1 MFIYPLNLSLN
12 PWFLAIAEISIT
24 APNALDNYYHLH
36 KMTPGLIEVRVQ
48 NMLNSRVVE
57 TTPSSSRKIK
67 LSLMG
72 PAFIAAIGYIDP
84 GNFATNIQSGASF
97 GYTLLWVVVWANVM
111 AMLIQLL
118 SAKLGIATGKNLAEH
133 IRDRFPRPAVWA
145 YWVQA
150 EIIAMATDLA
160 EFIGA
165 AIGFKLLLGVT
176 LLEGAIL
183 TGIATF
189 LILMLQKRGQKPLEW
204 GIGSL
209 LLFVALAYMVE
220 LVFSQPQL
228 GPLLKGMALPD
239 LPNGDAVFLAAGVL
253 GATIMPHVI
262 YLHSSLT
269 QAPGENSK
277 ADRYAATKVDV
288 AIAMTIAGFV
298 NLAMMATAAAAF
310 HFNGHSGITDLDQAY
325 LTLQPLLGQ
334 AAATIFGLSLV
345 AAGLSSTVVGTL
357 AGQVVMQGFVRFY
370 IPLWVR
376 RVVTMLPSFIV
387 IMLGMDATR
396 ILVLSQVLLSF
407 GIALALVPLL
417 SFTGNREL
425 MGEMVNSRTIQT
437 MGKLIV
443 VVVVGLNGYLLVSS
457 LL

>member
-1 MFIYPLNLSLN
+1 
-12 PWFLAIAEISIT
+12 
-24 APNALDNYYHLH
+24 
-36 KMTPGLIEVRVQ
+36 
-48 NMLNSRVVE
+48 MLNSRAE
-57 TTPSSSRKIK
+57 STGRAARKMK

-84 GNFATNIQSGASF
+84 GNFATNIQAGASY
-97 GYTLLWVVVWANVM
+97 GYQLLWVVVWANVM

-165 AIGFKLLLGVT
+165 AIGFKLLLGVS
-176 LLEGAIL
+176 LLQGAVL

-189 LILMLQKRGQKPLEW
+189 IILGLQKRGQKPLELVIA
-204 GIGSL
+204 GL
-209 LLFVALAYMVE
+209 LLFVAGAYIAE
-220 LVFSQPQL
+220 LFFSQPSIVAL
-228 GPLLKGMALPD
+228 GKGMLIPALPTSD
-239 LPNGDAVFLAAGVL
+239 SVYLAAGVL

-269 QAPGENSK
+269 QRAGKASK
-277 ADRYAATKVDV
+277 EQRYSATKLDV
-288 AIAMTIAGFV
+288 GIAMTIAGFV

-310 HFNGHSGITDLDQAY
+310 HFSGHSGISELDEAY
-325 LTLQPLLGQ
+325 LTLQPLLGH

-357 AGQVVMQGFVRFY
+357 AGQVVMQGFVKFY

-376 RVVTMLPSFIV
+376 RTVTMMPSFIV
-387 IMLGMDATR
+387 ILMGLDATR
-396 ILVLSQVLLSF
+396 ILVMSQVLLSF
-407 GIALALVPLL
+407 GIALALLPLL
-417 SFTGNREL
+417 AFTGNRSL
-425 MGEMVNSRTIQT
+425 MGEMVNTKTVQWAGRIIV
-437 MGKLIV
+437 LIV
-443 VVVVGLNGYLLVSS
+443 VSLNLYLLIGM
-457 LL
+457 LK

>member
-1 MFIYPLNLSLN
+1 MFTSGRNPSLN
-12 PWFLAIAEISIT
+12 PSFSSITEISIT
-24 APNALDNYYHLH
+24 ALNALDNYYHLH
-36 KMTPGLIEVRVQ
+36 KITTGLLEVRVQ
-48 NMLNSRVVE
+48 KMLNSRVAE
-57 TTPSSSRKIK
+57 SPQGSSRKIK

-189 LILMLQKRGQKPLEW
+189 LILMLQKRGEKPLEW
-204 GIGSL
+204 VIGSL

-228 GPLLKGMALPD
+228 GPLLKGMAIPD

-269 QAPGENSK
+269 QTAGENSK

-425 MGEMVNSRTIQT
+425 MGDMVNSRTIQAT
-437 MGKLIV
+437 GKLIV
-443 VVVVGLNGYLLVSS
+443 LVVIGLNGYLLVSS
-457 LL
+457 VL

>member
-1 MFIYPLNLSLN
+1 
-12 PWFLAIAEISIT
+12 
-24 APNALDNYYHLH
+24 
-36 KMTPGLIEVRVQ
+36 
-48 NMLNSRVVE
+48 MLNSRVAE
-57 TTPSSSRKIK
+57 SPQGSSRKIK

-189 LILMLQKRGQKPLEW
+189 LILMLQKRGEKPLEW
-204 GIGSL
+204 VIGSL

-228 GPLLKGMALPD
+228 GPLLKGMVIPD

-269 QAPGENSK
+269 QTAGENSK

-325 LTLQPLLGQ
+325 VTLQPLLGQ

-425 MGEMVNSRTIQT
+425 MGEMVNSRAIQT
-437 MGKLIV
+437 VGKLIV
-443 VVVVGLNGYLLVSS
+443 VVVVGLNGYLLITS

>member
-1 MFIYPLNLSLN
+1 MPS
-12 PWFLAIAEISIT
+12 
-24 APNALDNYYHLH
+24 
-36 KMTPGLIEVRVQ
+36 
-48 NMLNSRVVE
+48 SRVAE
-57 TTPSSSRKIK
+57 SASRTSRKIK

-84 GNFATNIQSGASF
+84 GNFATNIQSGAAY
-97 GYTLLWVVVWANVM
+97 GYTLLWVVVWANIM

-118 SAKLGIATGKNLAEH
+118 SAKLGIATGKNLAEL

-165 AIGFKLLLGVT
+165 AIGFKLLLGVS

-189 LILMLQKRGQKPLEW
+189 LILMLQRRGQKPLEMV
-204 GIGSL
+204 IGGL
-209 LLFVALAYMVE
+209 LLFVAAAYIVE
-220 LVFSQPQL
+220 LVFSRPEL
-228 GPLLKGMALPD
+228 AALTKGIVIPSLPTSE
-239 LPNGDAVFLAAGVL
+239 AVFLAAGVL

-269 QAPGENSK
+269 QHEGEHSR
-277 ADRYAATKVDV
+277 AERYSATKVDV

-310 HFNGHSGITDLDQAY
+310 HYSGNQNIVDLDRAY
-325 LTLQPLLGQ
+325 LTLEPLLGK

-345 AAGLSSTVVGTL
+345 VAGLSSTVVGTL
-357 AGQVVMQGFVRFY
+357 AGQVVMQGFVRFH

-376 RVVTMLPSFIV
+376 RTVTMLPSFIV
-387 IMLGMDATR
+387 ILSGMDPTR
-396 ILVLSQVLLSF
+396 VLVVSQVILSF
-407 GIALALVPLL
+407 GIALALIPLL
-417 SFTGNREL
+417 AFTGNREL
-425 MGEMVNSRTIQT
+425 MGNLVNSRLVQNA
-437 MGKLIV
+437 GKVIV
-443 VVVVGLNGYLLVSS
+443 VLVISLNLYLLIGSA
-457 LL
+457 LGK

>member
-1 MFIYPLNLSLN
+1 MP
-12 PWFLAIAEISIT
+12 
-24 APNALDNYYHLH
+24 D
-36 KMTPGLIEVRVQ
+36 
-48 NMLNSRVVE
+48 SRVVE
-57 TTPSSSRKIK
+57 SASRRSRKIK

-84 GNFATNIQSGASF
+84 GNFATNIQSGAAY
-97 GYTLLWVVVWANVM
+97 GYTLLWVVVWANIM

-118 SAKLGIATGKNLAEH
+118 SAKLGIATGKNLAEL
-133 IRDRFPRPAVWA
+133 IRDRFPRPVVWA

-165 AIGFKLLLGVT
+165 AIGFKLLLGVS

-189 LILMLQKRGQKPLEW
+189 LILMLQSRGQKPLEMV
-204 GIGSL
+204 IGGL
-209 LLFVALAYMVE
+209 LLFVAAAYIVE
-220 LVFSQPQL
+220 LVFSRPEMAAL
-228 GPLLKGMALPD
+228 AKGMALPS
-239 LPNGDAVFLAAGVL
+239 LPTSDAVFLAAGVL

-269 QAPGENSK
+269 QREGKHTRAQ
-277 ADRYAATKVDV
+277 RYAATKVDV

-310 HFNGHSGITDLDQAY
+310 HFSGNQDIADLDRAY
-325 LTLQPLLGQ
+325 LTLEPLLGQ

-357 AGQVVMQGFVRFY
+357 AGQVVMQGFVHFH

-376 RVVTMLPSFIV
+376 RTVTMLPSFVV
-387 IMLGMDATR
+387 IWSGMDPTR
-396 ILVLSQVLLSF
+396 VLVLSQVVLSF

-425 MGEMVNSRTIQT
+425 MGSMVNGRLVQNS
-437 MGKLIV
+437 GKAIVFIV
-443 VVVVGLNGYLLVSS
+443 VALNAYLLVSTAFG
-457 LL
+457 L

>member
-1 MFIYPLNLSLN
+1 MSQRQ
-12 PWFLAIAEISIT
+12 
-24 APNALDNYYHLH
+24 
-36 KMTPGLIEVRVQ
+36 KMT
-48 NMLNSRVVE
+48 
-57 TTPSSSRKIK
+57 SSRIDSNTGRTARK
-67 LSLMG
+67 LRLALMG

-84 GNFATNIQSGASF
+84 GNFATNIQAGASY
-97 GYTLLWVVVWANVM
+97 GYQLLWVVVWANLM
-111 AMLIQLL
+111 AALIQVL
-118 SAKLGIATGKNLAEH
+118 SAKLGIATGKNLAEQ
-133 IRDRFPRPAVWA
+133 IRDHYPRPLVWI

-165 AIGFKLLLGVT
+165 AIGFKLILGVS
-176 LLEGAIL
+176 LLQGAVL

-189 LILMLQKRGQKPLEW
+189 LILMLQSRGQKPLEKV
-204 GIGSL
+204 IGGL
-209 LLFVALAYMVE
+209 LLFVAAAYIVE
-220 LVFSQPQL
+220 LIFSQPKVAEL
-228 GPLLKGMALPD
+228 GKGMLIPSLPTSE
-239 LPNGDAVFLAAGVL
+239 AVYLAAGVL

-269 QAPGENSK
+269 QHLHAGNRAE
-277 ADRYAATKVDV
+277 RYSATKWDV

-310 HFNGHSGITDLDQAY
+310 HFTGHTGVAELEDAY
-325 LTLQPLLGQ
+325 KTLEPLLSH

-376 RVVTMLPSFIV
+376 RAITMAPSFVV
-387 IMLGMDATR
+387 IMMGLDPTR
-396 ILVLSQVLLSF
+396 ILVMSQVLLSF

-417 SFTGNREL
+417 VFTSDKKL
-425 MGEMVNSRTIQT
+425 MGDLVNVRWV
-437 MGKLIV
+437 KLVGWAIVAV
-443 VVVVGLNGYLLVSS
+443 VVALNLWLIFSTLFGN
-457 LL
+457 

>member
-1 MFIYPLNLSLN
+1 
-12 PWFLAIAEISIT
+12 
-24 APNALDNYYHLH
+24 
-36 KMTPGLIEVRVQ
+36 
-48 NMLNSRVVE
+48 MLNSRAVD
-57 TTPSSSRKIK
+57 TSRRTSRRIK

-84 GNFATNIQSGASF
+84 GNFATNIQAGASF
-97 GYTLLWVVVWANVM
+97 GYTLLWVVVWANIM

-176 LLEGAIL
+176 LLEGAVL

-189 LILMLQKRGQKPLEW
+189 LILMLQKRGQKPLELVIA
-204 GIGSL
+204 GL
-209 LLFVALAYMVE
+209 LIFVAAAYIVE
-220 LVFSQPQL
+220 LIFSQPELAAL
-228 GPLLKGMALPD
+228 GRGMLIPD
-239 LPNGDAVFLAAGVL
+239 LPNRDAVFLAAGVL

-269 QAPGENSK
+269 QTAGEDSK
-277 ADRYAATKVDV
+277 ASRYAATKLDV

-310 HFNGHSGITDLDQAY
+310 HFNGYGSIAEIEQAY
-325 LTLQPLLGQ
+325 LTLQPLLGN

-370 IPLWVR
+370 IPIWVR
-376 RVVTMLPSFIV
+376 RTVTMLPSFIV
-387 IMLGMDATR
+387 ILAGMDATR
-396 ILVLSQVLLSF
+396 ILVMSQVLLSF

-417 SFTGNREL
+417 SFTGNKEL
-425 MGEMVNSRTIQT
+425 MGEMVNS
-437 MGKLIV
+437 KLIQV
-443 VVVVGLNGYLLVSS
+443 LGKMIVLVVVGLNAYLLIS

>member
-1 MFIYPLNLSLN
+1 
-12 PWFLAIAEISIT
+12 
-24 APNALDNYYHLH
+24 
-36 KMTPGLIEVRVQ
+36 
-48 NMLNSRVVE
+48 MLNSRVAE
-57 TTPSSSRKIK
+57 SPQGSSRKIK

-72 PAFIAAIGYIDP
+72 PAFLAAIGYIDP

-189 LILMLQKRGQKPLEW
+189 LILMLQKRGEKPLEW
-204 GIGSL
+204 VIGSL

-228 GPLLKGMALPD
+228 GPLLKGMAIPD

-269 QAPGENSK
+269 QTAGENSK

-325 LTLQPLLGQ
+325 VTLQPLLGQ

-425 MGEMVNSRTIQT
+425 MGEMVNSRAIQT
-437 MGKLIV
+437 VGKLIV
-443 VVVVGLNGYLLVSS
+443 VVVVGLNGYLLITG